1 MSLNLSNHDII
12 IRPVITEKSSSLM
25 AYNKYTFEVHK
36 SANKIQIRN
45 AVEAVFQNVKVLSV
59 HTMNVKGKLRRRGAT
74 KGYTRSWKKAIV
86 QLSPE
91 SKIEFFEGA
100 SIGG

>member
-1 MSLNLSNHDII
+1 MSLNLSDFDII

-25 AYNKYTFEVHK
+25 AFNKYTFEVHK

-45 AVEAVFQNVKVLSV
+45 AVEKVFNVKVKSV
-59 HTMNVKGKLRRRGAT
+59 NTLNVKGKLRRRGAA
-74 KGYTRSWKKAIV
+74 KGYTRSWKKAVV
-86 QLSPE
+86 QLFPDQR
-91 SKIEFFEGA
+91 IEFFEGA